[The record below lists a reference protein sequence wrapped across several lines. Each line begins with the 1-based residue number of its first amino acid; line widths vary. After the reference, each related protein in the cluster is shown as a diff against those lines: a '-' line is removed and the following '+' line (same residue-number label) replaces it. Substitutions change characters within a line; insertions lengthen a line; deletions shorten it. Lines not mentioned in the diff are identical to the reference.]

1 MLEVWRASCEIVSQQ
16 TAEINAT
23 LTTMVETVT
32 MYNPAKKL
40 PKLNLPTSALILLCA
55 AALALSGCVTSTPN
69 NPNGHPQGKVSD
81 TQGSKKS
88 SYNESELANAI
99 SDHLGVTAE
108 SAASTI
114 ERLFKKQGRPVG
126 YITGEEGGGA
136 LIFGAKYG
144 KGTLWMKDGRSMPIY
159 WAGPT
164 VGVDAGAEISRVF
177 TLVYDLDD
185 PDDIFRRFPGVDGSA
200 FLVAGMAVHYERA
213 NGITLAPV
221 RAGAGVRLG
230 ANIGYTSYTR
240 KRGYLPI

>member
-1 MLEVWRASCEIVSQQ
+1 MVD
-16 TAEINAT
+16 
-23 LTTMVETVT
+23 TMS
-32 MYNPAKKL
+32 MHSPARNF
-40 PKLNLPTSALILLCA
+40 PKLNLPTVILIVLCA
-55 AALALSGCVTSTPN
+55 AALALSGCVSGPQS
-69 NPNGHPQGKVSD
+69 NPNGHPQGKVAD
-81 TQGSKKS
+81 TQGAKTS

-114 ERLFKKQGRPVG
+114 ERLFKGQGRPVG

-177 TLVYDLDD
+177 TLVYDLED
-185 PDDIFRRFPGVDGSA
+185 PEDIFRRFPGVDGSA
-200 FLVAGMAVHYERA
+200 FLVAGMAVHYQSA

-230 ANIGYTSYTR
+230 ANVGYTSYTR

>member
-1 MLEVWRASCEIVSQQ
+1 M
-16 TAEINAT
+16 
-23 LTTMVETVT
+23 
-32 MYNPAKKL
+32 
-40 PKLNLPTSALILLCA
+40 LNLENNPSKRNLSKL
-55 AALALSGCVTSTPN
+55 ALALFCASALAVSGCSSTPKTN
-69 NPNGHPQGKVSD
+69 NPNGYAQGTLPQEATAAD
-81 TQGSKKS
+81 T
-88 SYNESELANAI
+88 YNESDLASAI

-108 SAASTI
+108 SAASSL

-144 KGTLWMKDGRSMPIY
+144 EGTLWMKDGRSQKVY
-159 WAGPT
+159 WKGPT
-164 VGVDAGAEISRVF
+164 VGLDAGAEISRVF
-177 TLVYDLDD
+177 TLVYDLDE

-230 ANIGYTSYTR
+230 ANIGYSSYIR
-240 KRGYLPI
+240 KKPKGFGLIPI